1 MKGKASKPILK
12 AVDSTTYGSL
22 RDRLL
27 THVNQLSRQQRLIA
41 EYLLD
46 NLHEVP
52 FLSVP
57 QLAQRS
63 GASEATVVRLCQS
76 IGFNGFSDMKMAV
89 VETLREELNTPPPG
103 GNADSIDAP
112 EENVL
117 EAVAELERHN
127 ITATLQGIDREAFGR
142 VAAALYEADHIFTF
156 GLGISAHL
164 AELAAYLFT
173 EHGLRS
179 NSFGTHFTSPREQL
193 VTMRPGDVLVA
204 FSFPPYSRQ
213 TLQVLTEAARRGM
226 KTVVITDRLSAPAVP
241 AADDALIVSTHGM
254 TFTNATSSTNVVLNA
269 LIVEIAS
276 SHRGD
281 TVDALSR
288 INRILQDRSEVVDNE

>member
-1 MKGKASKPILK
+1 MKEKASKPILK

-46 NLHEVP
+46 NLYEVP

-89 VETLREELNTPPPG
+89 VETLREELNTPRPG
-103 GNADSIDAP
+103 GNADTIDAP

-127 ITATLQGIDREAFGR
+127 ITATLQGIDREAFNR
-142 VAAALYEADHIFTF
+142 VAATLYAADHIFTF

-241 AADDALIVSTHGM
+241 DADDALIVSTHGM

>member
-1 MKGKASKPILK
+1 MKGMASKPNLE
-12 AVDSTTYGSL
+12 AVAAAPFGNL

-27 THVNQLSRQQRLIA
+27 THVNELSRQQRLIA

-46 NLHEVP
+46 HLQEVP

-76 IGFNGFSDMKMAV
+76 IGFKGFSDMKMAV
-89 VETLREELNTPPPG
+89 VENLREERSAEPPAGP
-103 GNADSIDAP
+103 ATD
-112 EENVL
+112 VL

-127 ITATLQGIDREAFGR
+127 IRSTLDGIDRAAFER
-142 VAAALYEADHIFTF
+142 VAALLFEADHVFTF

-173 EHGLRS
+173 EHGLRA
-179 NSFGTHFTSPREQL
+179 NRFATHFTSPREPL
-193 VTMRPGDVLVA
+193 VTMRPGDLLMV

-213 TLQVLTEAARRGM
+213 TLEVLEEAAARG
-226 KTVVITDRLSAPAVP
+226 VQSIAITDRLSAPAVP
-241 AADDALIVSTHGM
+241 IATESLLASTHGM
-254 TFTNATSSTNVVLNA
+254 TFTNATASTNVLLNA
-269 LIVEIAS
+269 LVVEIAS
-276 SHRGD
+276 RHRGD

-288 INRILQDRSEVVDNE
+288 INWILRDRQDLVNDD

>member
-89 VETLREELNTPPPG
+89 VETLREELNTPRPG

-127 ITATLQGIDREAFGR
+127 ITAPLQGIDREAFNR
-142 VAAALYEADHIFTF
+142 VAATLYEADHIFTF

-193 VTMRPGDVLVA
+193 VTMRSSDVLVA

-226 KTVVITDRLSAPAVP
+226 KTVVITDRLSPPAVP